1 MNQNSKPSVS
11 APRLSDLAQKRL
23 TAELRKLKKDG
34 SFTGANEITFDPVE
48 ESLQEWS
55 VVVKGWS
62 HPDASENSR
71 SFGKAL
77 ESTGL
82 DGVEF
87 RVCFPEDYPTSPPF
101 VYVRKP
107 MVTFDNFF
115 ATSGSICLDVLMA
128 DGWTPATTIGSLLT
142 TVRSH
147 MDASIK
153 LHSGWKDS
161 KGLARVYNEEGARRQ
176 FSLIKS
182 SHVLWSKPVPRV
194 SGVKRTRV

>member
-1 MNQNSKPSVS
+1 MNQNSKPSAS

-23 TAELRKLKKDG
+23 TKELRRLKQDD
-34 SFTGANEITFDPVE
+34 SFTGEHEITFDPVE
-48 ESLQEWS
+48 DSLQEWS

-71 SFGKAL
+71 LFGKAL

-82 DGVEF
+82 GGVEF

-115 ATSGSICLDVLMA
+115 AAKGAICLDVLMA
-128 DGWTPATTIGSLLT
+128 DGWTPATTTGSLLT
-142 TVRSH
+142 TIRSH

-153 LHSGWKDS
+153 LHCEWKDR
-161 KGLARVYNEEGARRQ
+161 KGRVRDYNEEGARRE
-176 FSLIKS
+176 FSGIKN
-182 SHVLWSKPVPRV
+182 SHARWSKPLPRV
-194 SGVKRTRV
+194 SGEKRTRV